1 MEQKNDGRD
10 ITAAKSGP
18 AYPLKERSAPLR
30 LHGKSIKN
38 AGRLI

>member
-18 AYPLKERSAPLR
+18 ASPLKERSAPLR
-30 LHGKSIKN
+30 LHGKSNKN
-38 AGRLI
+38 AGCSI